1 MPSRAGL
8 LAPLLVLPCCCVVSI
23 KLQPCSMLHRASRH
37 LLLLHPRCPLSPT
50 HPLPAA
56 PYPPAP
62 QVTFLYRLSDGAC
75 PKSYGTN
82 VARLAGLP
90 DSVVRRAA
98 AKAAESEAARTGGG
112 QGAAAGAPSGGGEGA
127 DGGQGE
133 EAGMEV
139 DGGERGG
146 GGEAAM
152 LARVCA
158 ACRAAAA
165 GDAAA
170 ADAVV
175 QLQREVRQLLRVE

>member
-1 MPSRAGL
+1 MVRKNGCHS
-8 LAPLLVLPCCCVVSI
+8 CVTLTS
-23 KLQPCSMLHRASRH
+23 
-37 LLLLHPRCPLSPT
+37 
-50 HPLPAA
+50 PLPAYLF
-56 PYPPAP
+56 YPIPSA
-62 QVTFLYRLSDGAC
+62 QVTFLYRLTDGAC

-98 AKAAESEAARTGGG
+98 AKAAESEAARTCGG
-112 QGAAAGAPSGGGEGA
+112 QGAAAGAPSCGGEGA

-139 DGGERGG
+139 DGGEQAGG
-146 GGEAAM
+146 AEAAL
-152 LARVCA
+152 LARVRA
-158 ACRAAAA
+158 ACLAAAA

-170 ADAVV
+170 TDAVL

>member
-1 MPSRAGL
+1 MECSPAQ
-8 LAPLLVLPCCCVVSI
+8 PQQHLP
-23 KLQPCSMLHRASRH
+23 
-37 LLLLHPRCPLSPT
+37 LLHPRLSAACLSCPI
-50 HPLPAA
+50 
-56 PYPPAP
+56 PPP
-62 QVTFLYRLSDGAC
+62 QVTFLYRLTDGAC

-98 AKAAESEAARTGGG
+98 AKAAESEAGRTGGG
-112 QGAAAGAPSGGGEGA
+112 LGAAAGAPSCGGEGA

-133 EAGMEV
+133 EEGMEV
-139 DGGERGG
+139 DGGEQAGG
-146 GGEAAM
+146 AEAAL
-152 LARVCA
+152 LARVRA

-170 ADAVV
+170 TDAVL